1 MATGVFVSVF
11 VRERASQHLLP
22 YTDSRCPSA
31 HRGSRTVTVNLG
43 GKIITLRYERMHA
56 CVGVPLRC
64 LRLFPFVYVAPS
76 FLALLPTISTPPVY

>member
-1 MATGVFVSVF
+1 MATGVFVRVF

-22 YTDSRCPSA
+22 YTDSRSPSA

-56 CVGVPLRC
+56 CV
-64 LRLFPFVYVAPS
+64 YVAPS
-76 FLALLPTISTPPVY
+76 FLALLPRSRTKKPSPPPPVY